1 MTTHECMAEPKSHRG
16 HRLETCTALPS
27 SSQNCSL
34 ATNWL
39 LLSATKKVSIIWYS
53 AGHGTRIWLQH
64 TAKQFFLHL
73 ISNKW
78 EKKERWSTPL
88 QNGPAASQMVG
99 ITLGRRLLLVSDGRM
114 QGEVSWKSGIP
125 TNANL
130 ALQCITCCVGIVPV
144 VKVVPPGPRLK
155 PQVTL
160 WYPKFKFALFL

>member
-1 MTTHECMAEPKSHRG
+1 MAEPKSHRG

-34 ATNWL
+34 ATNRL
-39 LLSATKKVSIIWYS
+39 LLSTTKKVSTIWYS

-78 EKKERWSTPL
+78 EKEQRRSTPL
-88 QNGPAASQMVG
+88 QKGPGASQMVG
-99 ITLGRRLLLVSDGRM
+99 ITSGTRLLVSDGRM
-114 QGEVSWKSGIP
+114 WGEVSWKFGIP
-125 TNANL
+125 INANL
-130 ALQCITCCVGIVPV
+130 ALQSVTCCVGIVPV
-144 VKVVPPGPRLK
+144 VKVEPPGPRPK

-160 WYPKFKFALFL
+160 WYPKFRFALFL